1 MRFSR
6 RELTIAVGLIL
17 AFAVPLTRD
26 PVADRIRSGDL
37 KTAGEARF
45 ARDASAGAADQH
57 R

>member
-17 AFAVPLTRD
+17 AFAVPLTVTLLLTGSEAR
-26 PVADRIRSGDL
+26 DL

-45 ARDASAGAADQH
+45 GPDASAGAADQH